1 MYVAMVMVSCL
12 SRVGELLEVFSSL
25 DKAAK
30 EKEREENQ
38 QQSEGG
44 DSDGGREGREGSHS
58 PLPSPDNEA
67 SSTDTVRQR

>member
-1 MYVAMVMVSCL
+1 MYIAMVMVSCL

-30 EKEREENQ
+30 EKGREENQ
-38 QQSEGG
+38 QQNEGG
-44 DSDGGREGREGSHS
+44 DSGSGREGREGTHS
-58 PLPSPDNEA
+58 PLLSPDNEA